1 MLKLIYKIRK
11 PLILFPL
18 TLCLTLFLSLPWVSA
33 TLPPKPTPWQI
44 DGIVAALD
52 DSYPQVKEYAFDKLA
67 EYEAQDLKA
76 VLKKPED
83 IARKALNFLKDEKV
97 EPVFL
102 SFAIPGFV
110 NLGEAGAKYAPQDWQ
125 IDGIVAAIDDSYLKV
140 KSVAFWQLAQ
150 YDAQELKLVLK
161 KPEDIALKA
170 VNILSDEK
178 VDPYIRRNAAFA
190 LGKLGEA

>member
-1 MLKLIYKIRK
+1 M
-11 PLILFPL
+11 
-18 TLCLTLFLSLPWVSA
+18 
-33 TLPPKPTPWQI
+33 
-44 DGIVAALD
+44 
-52 DSYPQVKEYAFDKLA
+52 
-67 EYEAQDLKA
+67 
-76 VLKKPED
+76 KKPED

-190 LGKLGEA
+190 LGKLGEAGAKYAPDILNFLKDEKVKPYIRMRAAGALIKLGEAGAKYAPDILNFFKDEKVDPGVRSIAAYALGNLGEA